1 MSVPPSVEPDGP
13 EKKSLHEQIDRVEEK
28 LQIAGLELPGVTGA
42 LYLWRKLGWKGA
54 VMMMLFVGLPAGQYS
69 ALRYAVYSAL
79 PRTVGGFG
87 LDFEAE
93 EWSLAPF
100 SMRAVARNVSVS
112 APHEDKAV
120 LTASEVEFRGSAWTL
135 LRGLPD
141 MLTFHVFGGQ
151 QPFNEIVIR
160 NGELHLERSLT
171 GHLNWADF
179 VEAIPQDRF
188 VEALAGV
195 YRVNNVRVE
204 NFRVTYVEHMPGGS
218 GDGLIRTMEAQV
230 KMDEI
235 TGTLS
240 DLRPP
245 DTPGER
251 PTRFKING
259 RSADGVVQVSG
270 SAALFPPEGAP
281 RSAPGA
287 APDGQLRRV
296 SINDTQPATTYPY
309 EMSVYLENIAAAAYG
324 RMVPVTTIVPVNG
337 VIAGTTTIVYTGAE
351 PTCQGSFTM
360 TNVKFVPNP
369 LVLSDPKDLEVV
381 RRAVSATAP
390 YSGPYL
396 LCESTN
402 LRASAGMVE
411 QPAGLVLTNF
421 TRQATRSAS
430 PAVKA
435 IVDRDNRAMRGE
447 AIEAS
452 LDDLTAGLAREMGLR
467 MVGSIN
473 ARAGA
478 AARQTLGGVAGPEPA
493 APGSGNALTSGA
505 KSIGSGIKR
514 LFGAGR
520 KDAKKKTSR

>member
-1 MSVPPSVEPDGP
+1 MPVPDSVEPHGDGK
-13 EKKSLHEQIDRVEEK
+13 KKSLHKQIDRVEEK

-54 VMMMLFVGLPAGQYS
+54 VLMMLFVGFPVGQYS

-100 SMRAVARNVSVS
+100 SMRAVARNVSVA
-112 APHEDKAV
+112 APHDDKAV
-120 LTASEVEFRGSAWTL
+120 FTASEVQFQGSAWTL

-141 MLTFHVFGGQ
+141 MLTFHLFGGP

-171 GHLNWADF
+171 GRLNWADF
-179 VEAIPQDRF
+179 VEAIPQARF
-188 VEALAGV
+188 EEALAGV
-195 YRVNNVRVE
+195 YRINNLRVE
-204 NFRVTYVEHMPGGS
+204 DFRVSYVEHMPGGS
-218 GDGLIRTMEAQV
+218 GDGLIRTVQAQI

-245 DTPGER
+245 EKPGER

-259 RSADGVVQVSG
+259 RSADGVVQVAG
-270 SAALFPPEGAP
+270 TAALFPLEGESRVASDDP
-281 RSAPGA
+281 
-287 APDGQLRRV
+287 LRRV
-296 SINDTQPATTYPY
+296 SNDGARASTAYPY

-337 VIAGTTTIVYTGAE
+337 IIAGNTTIVYTGAE

-369 LVLSDPKDLEVV
+369 LVLNDPDDLEVV
-381 RRAVSATAP
+381 RRAVAATPP
-390 YSGPYL
+390 YSGPYA
-396 LCESTN
+396 LCDATD
-402 LRASAGMVE
+402 LTTSAGQLQ
-411 QPAGLVLTNF
+411 QPAGLVLTDF

-430 PAVKA
+430 PAVRA
-435 IVDRDNRAMRGE
+435 IVERDNRTMRGE
-447 AIEAS
+447 TVGAS
-452 LDDLTAGLAREMGLR
+452 LDQLTAGLAREMGLR
-467 MVGSIN
+467 VVGSVN
-473 ARAGA
+473 ARAGEV
-478 AARQTLGGVAGPEPA
+478 ARQSLSNGSGTGPA
-493 APGSGNALTSGA
+493 TAGSGNALTSGA
-505 KSIGSGIKR
+505 RSIGSGIKR
-514 LFGAGR
+514 LFGGGR
-520 KDAKKKTSR
+520 KDARKKTGR